1 MNKVS
6 ELNTLGVSQINMPNA
21 SAYVVSNH
29 SGYTTKIAL
38 YKKPNMI
45 FRFIIWSAGWHIEE
59 AGE

>member
-1 MNKVS
+1 MRRQGN
-6 ELNTLGVSQINMPNA
+6 ENTNANA